1 MDICSKQWSGD
12 STFDPKAALQKN
24 KSRHFWASPEKIQQG
39 LPPLDQFCSGL
50 CLIPLTKINLWLK
63 QLYIGPLTES
73 SQMEFN
79 STYISK
85 VNESIPSHIGSKVPL
100 ALGKSFSSHCSD
112 HLSNTGNKNSHI
124 PWKTGCLMGVY
135 NNPYY
140 NKGIENPH
148 WNQPALLHC
157 SCWSIMPSETK
168 TKHHYTQMT
177 EKHNIQPSILSIFPD
192 AIFGGNCWMTYR
204 YLGHV

>member
-1 MDICSKQWSGD
+1 MIRRFNVRSKGC
-12 STFDPKAALQKN
+12 TAKN

-112 HLSNTGNKNSHI
+112 HLSNTGNKNSQHSMKD
-124 PWKTGCLMGVY
+124 WLFNGSLQQSLLQQRHW
-135 NNPYY
+135 
-140 NKGIENPH
+140 NPH